1 LKVAVITGVEGQDG
15 SWLSEYLLD
24 LGYKVIGITRRKS
37 SVYEAN
43 NLDSVI
49 RDPNFK
55 LEKGDITEAAFI
67 TNILQWHKP
76 DEYYNLAAHSHVGQ
90 SFKEPSVTFQNN
102 ATSVIIALDAIRLN
116 SPRTKFYQASTSEL
130 FGTSP
135 CPEDG
140 HTEESSFHPR
150 SPYGVAKLAAFYAVV
165 NYREAYNT
173 FACNGIL
180 FNHSSTRR
188 GFDFATRKITRG
200 VANIVKGK
208 QETLKMGN
216 MDAFRDEGHAKDYI
230 RAMHLMLQQDHAE
243 DYVVATGTGATIKD
257 MLEYVCSLA
266 GLDYDDVYELNPEFM
281 RPSDVPYLKGNTSK
295 ISKLG
300 WKPEYD
306 WKKLLKEMYDHDLE
320 TV

>member
-1 LKVAVITGVEGQDG
+1 MKVAVITGVEGQDG

-43 NLDSVI
+43 NLDNVI
-49 RDPNFK
+49 KNPNFK

-67 TNILQWHKP
+67 TNILQWHRP

-90 SFKEPSVTFQNN
+90 SFKEPSITFQNN
-102 ATSVIIALDAIRLN
+102 ATAVIIALDAIRLN

-130 FGTSP
+130 FGTTK
-135 CPEDG
+135 CPDDG
-140 HTEESSFHPR
+140 HTEESPFHPR

-165 NYREAYNT
+165 NYREAYDT

-208 QETLKMGN
+208 QKTLKMGN
-216 MDAFRDEGHAKDYI
+216 MDAFRDEGHAMDYVK
-230 RAMHLMLQQDHAE
+230 AMHLMLQQDVPD
-243 DYVVATGTGATIKD
+243 DYVVATGTGATIRV
-257 MLEYVCSLA
+257 MLEYVCDLA
-266 GLDYDDVYELNPEFM
+266 GLNYDDVYEMNPAFM

-295 ISKLG
+295 IAKLG

-306 WKKLLKEMYDHDLE
+306 WQKLLKEMYEHDLE

>member
-1 LKVAVITGVEGQDG
+1 MKVAVITGVEGQDG

-43 NLDSVI
+43 NLDNVMKN
-49 RDPNFK
+49 PNFK

-67 TNILQWHKP
+67 TNILQWHRP

-102 ATSVIIALDAIRLN
+102 ATAVIIALDAIRLN
-116 SPRTKFYQASTSEL
+116 SPKTKFYQASTSEL
-130 FGTSP
+130 FGTTK
-135 CPEDG
+135 CPDDG
-140 HTEESSFHPR
+140 HTEESPFHPR

-165 NYREAYNT
+165 NYREAYDT

-208 QETLKMGN
+208 QKTLKMGN
-216 MDAFRDEGHAKDYI
+216 MDAFRDEGHAMDYVK
-230 RAMHLMLQQDHAE
+230 AMHIMLQQDIPD
-243 DYVVATGTGATIKD
+243 DYVVATGTGATIRL
-257 MLEYVCSLA
+257 MLEYVCNLA
-266 GLDYDDVYELNPEFM
+266 GLDYDDVYEMNPAFM
-281 RPSDVPYLKGNTSK
+281 RPSDVPYLKGNMSK
-295 ISKLG
+295 IAKLG

-306 WKKLLKEMYDHDLE
+306 WQKLLKEMYEHDLE